1 MNNIKEICSIAPV
14 IPVLVVEDQAIAEP
28 LARSLVK
35 GGLPVLEVTLRTP
48 SALES
53 VRVMSEVPGS
63 IVGVGTLL
71 TPENIKAAKKAGASF
86 GVSPGFTEPLLEA
99 AANEQLPLLPGA
111 ATASE
116 IMRLLEHGYDTMKF
130 FPAQAAGGVAMLK
143 SLAGPLPQVTFCPT
157 GGVNP
162 ENVSEYLAL
171 PNVLCVGG
179 TWIAAKELINLSD
192 WSGIEKLARQAAKLN
207 E

>member
-1 MNNIKEICSIAPV
+1 MNNIKELCSLAPV

-28 LARSLVK
+28 LARSLVN

-48 SALES
+48 SALDS
-53 VRVMSEVPGS
+53 VRIMSKVPGS

-71 TPENIKAAKKAGASF
+71 TPEDIKAAKKAGASF
-86 GVSPGFTEPLLEA
+86 GVSPGFTESLLEA
-99 AANEQLPLLPGA
+99 AASEKLPLLPGA

-116 IMRLLEHGYDTMKF
+116 ILRLLEYGYDTMKF
-130 FPAQAAGGVAMLK
+130 FPAQAAGGVSMLK
-143 SLAGPLPQVTFCPT
+143 SLAGPLPQVSFCPT
-157 GGVNP
+157 GGVSP
-162 ENVSEYLAL
+162 ANVSEYLAL

-179 TWIAAKELINLSD
+179 TWIAAKELIQSSD
-192 WSGIEKLARQAAKLN
+192 WSGIEALARQASKLN